1 MPKYVISWEETQW
14 LDLII
19 DAPSKLVA
27 LDKFHN
33 NEYDREDVVFIGQEW
48 IPDSIECE
56 EV

>member
-19 DAPSKLVA
+19 DAPSKQAA